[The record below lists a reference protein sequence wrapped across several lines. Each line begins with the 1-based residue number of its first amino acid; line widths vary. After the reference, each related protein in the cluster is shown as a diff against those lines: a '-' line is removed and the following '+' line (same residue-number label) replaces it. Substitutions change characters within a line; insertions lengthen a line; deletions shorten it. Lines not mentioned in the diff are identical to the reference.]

1 MPIHP
6 DDAEK
11 LINHATHK
19 ATDWPGVV
27 SNISSSDLEMAFND
41 LEDQLDREFDQ
52 YQAEMAI
59 ENSDRIEFLLNTLR
73 QKTDRDIAVQQGVID
88 RYRASGNLKMVPA
101 AEGRIRKHRERF
113 EIKEAELNTRR
124 TISSE
129 PRDVISGV
137 IRVQ

>member
-1 MPIHP
+1 MR
-6 DDAEK
+6 
-11 LINHATHK
+11 LK

-27 SNISSSDLEMAFND
+27 QYLILRSRNSLHD

-59 ENSDRIEFLLNTLR
+59 ENLTGSSSYSVRCD
-73 QKTDRDIAVQQGVID
+73 KTDRDIAVQQGVID

-129 PRDVISGV
+129 PRDVISG
-137 IRVQ
+137 